1 MENDTKDPVV
11 DNVPAAEPVAAQT
24 VSDKPVVAKKVT
36 PRKATAKKATAKKAT
51 AKKATAKKA
60 TAKKVVA
67 KKPIAKKVNVK
78 KAAVKKSVVKKPSA
92 KKGTEPAAVR
102 APVVETVPPQKSKKV
117 KLVRDSFTMPGNE
130 YQILQD
136 LKKASLKAGIE
147 VKKSELLR
155 IGVGL
160 LKSLT
165 IPQLAAERAALTKL
179 QAGRPKK

>member
-36 PRKATAKKATAKKAT
+36 PR
-51 AKKATAKKA
+51 KATAKKA

-147 VKKSELLR
+147 IKKSELLR

-160 LKSLT
+160 LKNLT
-165 IPQLAAERAALTKL
+165 IPQLDAARAALTKL

>member
-24 VSDKPVVAKKVT
+24 VPDKPVVAKKVT
-36 PRKATAKKATAKKAT
+36 PR
-51 AKKATAKKA
+51 KATAKKA